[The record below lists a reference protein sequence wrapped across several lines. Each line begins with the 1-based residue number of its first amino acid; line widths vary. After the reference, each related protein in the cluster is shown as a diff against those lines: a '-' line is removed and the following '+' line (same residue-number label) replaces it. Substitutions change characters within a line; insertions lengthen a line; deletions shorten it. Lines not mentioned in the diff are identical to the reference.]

1 MILLRYA
8 KIFLVLMLGL
18 FFTQFAWAQ
27 VRIYIDPP
35 EEQLYYSES
44 TTLAVK
50 IEGLTTGEA
59 LRGYQ
64 IHLDFDNTYLEVSG
78 VTAFQEG
85 EFLSAV
91 GPTQWFIIEE
101 NGGYTATCSILGY
114 TTGAIGSGTLFYV
127 NVSSKDLS
135 TGPSGTPV
143 ELSDVILRDPLNQSI
158 TAGSIENGVIHVRRQ
173 VRIYTDPALEELYCY
188 GTTTLA
194 VKIEGLEAGD
204 ALRGYQ
210 VHLDFDDIY
219 LAVTG
224 LDAFQEGEF
233 LSDVGP
239 TQWFIIEENGGY
251 TATCS
256 ILGYTLGAIG
266 EGTLF
271 YVTLNALDQTTGPEG
286 TDVLLSDVIL
296 RDPLNQNIQD
306 FTLEHGKIVIQ
317 EGAHIWI
324 DLPHYDLLYYE
335 EVRVAVKIEG
345 LVQGTPLRGYQ
356 VHFDFDDTYLEV
368 SGLEAFEE
376 GEFLSDVGQTQWF
389 IIEENGGYTATC
401 SILGYTPGAYGMGTL
416 FYVTLKAKDQSTGP
430 EGTDV
435 LLSDVI
441 LRDPLNHAISYGL
454 PHGLC
459 NIVIEPPLYIYTGL
473 KVFLLGPYVGGGT
486 MTHVLS
492 DNGYIPLTSPYDAN
506 LTLTAFPD
514 VSPHYIVD
522 WIYIQ
527 LRATSTGPF
536 EQPQSCF
543 LLDDG
548 TVVDVNGNP
557 ELAFDFTEGME
568 YYIVVQHR
576 NHLEVM
582 SAQPVVFSPDPE
594 TATVGDLT
602 LLDSVWGGNVH
613 GVYTVEPTVLALCS
627 GEANQD
633 GQVSLVDANA
643 YWRLQTGLLY
653 GYYIADFN
661 LDGNVGA
668 TDCNFYWRTTSGK
681 ISQVQ

>member
-1 MILLRYA
+1 MIVLRYA

-27 VRIYIDPP
+27 VRVYIDPP
-35 EEQLYYSES
+35 EKQLYYSES

-50 IEGLTTGEA
+50 IEGLEAGHA

-64 IHLDFDNTYLEVSG
+64 VHFDFDGTYLEVSG
-78 VTAFQEG
+78 VAAFQEG

-101 NGGYTATCSILGY
+101 NGGYTATCSILGQ
-114 TTGAIGSGTLFYV
+114 TPGAIGSGTLFYV

-135 TGPSGTPV
+135 TGPTGTPV
-143 ELSDVILRDPLNQSI
+143 ELSDVILRDPLNQLI
-158 TAGSIENGVIHVRRQ
+158 TAGSIENGVVHIRQQ
-173 VRIYTDPALEELYCY
+173 VRIYIDPALEELYCY

-224 LDAFQEGEF
+224 LDAFQEGGF
-233 LSDVGP
+233 LSDVGQ
-239 TQWFIIEENGGY
+239 TEWFVIEENGGY

-256 ILGYTLGAIG
+256 ILGYTLGAVG

-271 YVTLNALDQTTGPEG
+271 YVTLNALDRTTGPEG
-286 TDVLLSDVIL
+286 TDVLLSDVAL
-296 RDPLNQNIQD
+296 RDPLNQ
-306 FTLEHGKIVIQ
+306 
-317 EGAHIWI
+317 
-324 DLPHYDLLYYE
+324 
-335 EVRVAVKIEG
+335 
-345 LVQGTPLRGYQ
+345 
-356 VHFDFDDTYLEV
+356 
-368 SGLEAFEE
+368 
-376 GEFLSDVGQTQWF
+376 
-389 IIEENGGYTATC
+389 
-401 SILGYTPGAYGMGTL
+401 
-416 FYVTLKAKDQSTGP
+416 
-430 EGTDV
+430 
-435 LLSDVI
+435 
-441 LRDPLNHAISYGL
+441 AISYGL

-459 NIVIEPPLYIYTGL
+459 NIVIELPPYIYTGL
-473 KVFLLGPYVGGGT
+473 KVFLQGPYITGGT

-514 VSPHYIVD
+514 VSPRYIVD
-522 WIYIQ
+522 WIYVQ
-527 LRATSTGPF
+527 LRATSTGPS

-557 ELAFDFTEGME
+557 KLAFDFTQGME
-568 YYIVVQHR
+568 HYIIVQHR

-582 SAQPVVFSPDPE
+582 SAQPVAFSPDPQ

-602 LLDSVWGGNVH
+602 LLDSVWGGNVL
-613 GVYTVEPTVLALCS
+613 GVKEVEPGVLSLYA
-627 GEANQD
+627 GDANMD
-633 GQVSLVDANA
+633 GQITPTDCTSYWLV
-643 YWRLQTGLLY
+643 QTGLE
-653 GYYIADFN
+653 GYNSADFN
-661 LDGNVGA
+661 LDSFVLP
-668 TDCNFYWRTTSGK
+668 TDRVNYWRLNTGHITQ
-681 ISQVQ
+681 IP

>member
-85 EFLSAV
+85 EFLSAI

-101 NGGYTATCSILGY
+101 NGGYTSTCSILGY

-158 TAGSIENGVIHVRRQ
+158 TAGSIENGVIHVRQQ

-210 VHLDFDDIY
+210 VHLDFDDTY

-256 ILGYTLGAIG
+256 ILGYT
-266 EGTLF
+266 
-271 YVTLNALDQTTGPEG
+271 
-286 TDVLLSDVIL
+286 
-296 RDPLNQNIQD
+296 
-306 FTLEHGKIVIQ
+306 
-317 EGAHIWI
+317 
-324 DLPHYDLLYYE
+324 
-335 EVRVAVKIEG
+335 
-345 LVQGTPLRGYQ
+345 
-356 VHFDFDDTYLEV
+356 
-368 SGLEAFEE
+368 
-376 GEFLSDVGQTQWF
+376 
-389 IIEENGGYTATC
+389 
-401 SILGYTPGAYGMGTL
+401 PGAYGTGTL

-430 EGTDV
+430 GGTDV

-454 PHGLC
+454 PHGPC

-473 KVFLLGPYVGGGT
+473 KVFLQGPYVAGGT
-486 MTHVLS
+486 MTHILS
-492 DNGYIPLTSPYDAN
+492 DNGYIPLTSPYDASI
-506 LTLTAFPD
+506 TLTAFPD
-514 VSPHYIVD
+514 ASPRYIVD

-543 LLDDG
+543 LLNDG